1 MALQFESL
9 SAEKAFDHAASE
21 WIVRYR
27 YPGVAPTALV
37 LQRAYDN
44 LTASNLAPSV
54 SAFERA
60 YRELLFE
67 KQVPL
72 ALTPLEVPPE
82 SVKEPEL
89 TAEIYKSL
97 PASVIS
103 HKMQTQKGFRDRIEA
118 LAKAGK
124 I

>member
-1 MALQFESL
+1 MSLQFESL
-9 SAEKAFDHAASE
+9 SEEKAFTHAASE
-21 WIVRYR
+21 FIIKYR
-27 YPGVAPTALV
+27 YPGVEPMALV
-37 LQRAYDN
+37 MQRTYDY
-44 LTASNLAPSV
+44 LAHTKLSPTPT
-54 SAFERA
+54 AFERC
-60 YRELLFE
+60 YRELLAE
-67 KQVPL
+67 KKVPL
-72 ALTPLEVPPE
+72 VLEKLQVPE

-89 TAEIYKSL
+89 TAEMYHSL

>member
-1 MALQFESL
+1 MALQFKSL
-9 SAEKAFDHAASE
+9 SDEKAFDHAASE
-21 WIVRYR
+21 WITRYR
-27 YPGVAPTALV
+27 YPGVEPMALV
-37 LQRAYDN
+37 LQRTYDN
-44 LTASNLAPSV
+44 LMASKLTPSV

-72 ALTPLEVPPE
+72 ALIPLEVPPE
-82 SVKEPEL
+82 SVKEPVL
-89 TAEIYKSL
+89 DAKTYHSI
-97 PASVIS
+97 PAAVLSR
-103 HKMQTQKGFRDRIEA
+103 KMQTQPGFRAQVEA

>member
-1 MALQFESL
+1 MSLRFENL
-9 SAEKAFDHAASE
+9 SEEKAFDHAASE
-21 WIVRYR
+21 WIIRYR
-27 YPGVAPTALV
+27 YPGVEPTALV

-44 LTASNLAPSV
+44 LTAAKLAPSV

-89 TAEIYKSL
+89 TVEAYHALPAAEIAKRYL
-97 PASVIS
+97 RGGA
-103 HKMQTQKGFRDRIEA
+103 FR
-118 LAKAGK
+118 AGVDKLIAEKK